1 MTEEEPRLLLIVRS
15 LRNQRLKEREL
26 SGQCVREPLHSR
38 LNRDSVIGIAIEQ
51 PVAET
56 LLIEGEAFG
65 LEESGFG
72 KHLHVA
78 VFEEKREIGVHLLHW
93 VGSRLHLGRRL
104 RQRHLL
110 HKGEIVPERL
120 PLIRRLAA
128 LLSIEEK
135 ENKPKADGGTLR
147 VILIPE
153 RLLGDRVPVNVA
165 VHLDIA
171 AVTCCHK

>member
-1 MTEEEPRLLLIVRS
+1 M
-15 LRNQRLKEREL
+15 
-26 SGQCVREPLHSR
+26 
-38 LNRDSVIGIAIEQ
+38 
-51 PVAET
+51 
-56 LLIEGEAFG
+56 
-65 LEESGFG
+65 
-72 KHLHVA
+72 
-78 VFEEKREIGVHLLHW
+78 
-93 VGSRLHLGRRL
+93 
-104 RQRHLL
+104 
-110 HKGEIVPERL
+110 PERL